1 MQIKNKGNTSQTIS
15 VRAVSYTLLPN
26 ANLVLPDADLVAA
39 RRAIRDFPAL
49 EITNAND
56 MSGALSN
63 LTAISDPTVES
74 DVDLGYSIGSKWLN
88 ISTQEEFTCFSA
100 TNGAAVWKKTG
111 SGSGGAGLSTGSTL
125 PTANESKRGQQ
136 FLLLGAALTPDTLY
150 ICTKDYQDNY
160 VWNEI
165 VLIS

>member
-1 MQIKNKGNTSQTIS
+1 MQIKNKGVTSQTILIRS
-15 VRAVSYTLLPN
+15 VSYTLLPN
-26 ANLVLPDADLVAA
+26 ANLVLPDVDLVAA
-39 RRAIRDFPAL
+39 RRAIRNFPTL

-63 LTAISDPTVES
+63 LTAISDPTIES
-74 DVDLGYSIGSKWLN
+74 DIGLGYSVGSKWIN
-88 ISTQEEFTCFSA
+88 VTTQEEFTCFSN
-100 TNGAAVWKKTG
+100 TNGAAVWKKAG
-111 SGSGGAGLSTGSTL
+111 SGSSGLSQGSAL
-125 PTANESKRGQQ
+125 PTANESKRGTQ
-136 FLLLGAALTPDTLY
+136 FLLLGGMLTPDTLY